1 MAYGKTIAAISTPS
15 GKGGVAIIRISGD
28 MAQDIIRKI
37 FFPKGKKSP
46 TDAPRMAI
54 YGDIRYGDDYIDD
67 GIAIYYKA
75 PFSYTGE
82 DIIEISCHGGTLV
95 TKRVLEAAFMA
106 GATPAGPGEFTERAF
121 INGRLSL
128 TEAEAISD
136 LLEAKSYE
144 QIKLSS
150 LPMREKLKDAV
161 ADIRY
166 ELVSLLS
173 SVFARID
180 YPDEDLGDF
189 TDEQTEEKLIT
200 VKDRITSLLRT
211 YPTGKAIRD
220 GVYTVIAGK
229 CNVGKSTVYNAILG
243 EDAAIVTDIEG
254 TTRDVLYSTVATG
267 KVLLRLAD
275 TAGVRSEERADTV
288 EKIGIERSLKAIGEA
303 ELVIAVFDGSRTLDA
318 DDERLIEIMKDCG
331 ATKIALINK
340 SDLEIKLDENKI
352 SCVFDKVLKTSAKL
366 NATETASV
374 ISGAVDSLFTDDA
387 ITTAD
392 TAIVS
397 SARHNASLSRAL
409 EYVEAAISAIR
420 SGVYADASAS
430 EIERALGAIS
440 EVDGREV
447 SEAVITDIFS
457 KFCVGK

>member
-28 MAQDIIRKI
+28 MACDIIRKI
-37 FFPKGKKSP
+37 FFPRGKRHP
-46 TDAPRMAI
+46 NDAPRMAI
-54 YGDIRYGDDYIDD
+54 YGDIRYGDEYIDD

-75 PFSYTGE
+75 PYSYTGE
-82 DIIEISCHGGTLV
+82 DIVEISCHGGTLV

-128 TEAEAISD
+128 TEAEGISD

-150 LPMREKLKDAV
+150 LPMRERLKGAV
-161 ADIRY
+161 STIRDD
-166 ELVSLLS
+166 LVSLLS

-189 TDEQTEEKLIT
+189 TDEETKQRLT
-200 VKDRITSLLRT
+200 VIKEGITSLLRT

-243 EDAAIVTDIEG
+243 EDRAIVTDIEG
-254 TTRDVLYSTVATG
+254 TTRDVLSDTVATG
-267 KVLLRLAD
+267 RVLLRLAD
-275 TAGVRSEERADTV
+275 TAGVRSPERADTV

-303 ELVIAVFDGSRTLDA
+303 ELVIAVFDGSREIDE
-318 DDERLIEIMKDCG
+318 DDMRLIEIMRDCA

-340 SDLEIKLDENKI
+340 SELEQRFDENALSGI
-352 SCVFDKVLKTSAKL
+352 FEKVLHTSAKKS
-366 NATETASV
+366 AQDTAAL
-374 ISGAVDSLFTDDA
+374 ISGAVDSLFTDES
-387 ITTAD
+387 ITTTD
-392 TAIVS
+392 TAIIS

-409 EYVEAAISAIR
+409 EYVDAAILAID
-420 SGVYADASAS
+420 SGVYIDAAAS

-447 SEAVITDIFS
+447 SEAVLTDIFS

>member
-28 MAQDIIRKI
+28 NAKDIARKI
-37 FFPKGKKSP
+37 FFPRGKKSP
-46 TDAPRMAI
+46 EYAPRVAI
-54 YGDIRYGDDYIDD
+54 YGDIRYSDEYVDD

-75 PFSYTGE
+75 PYSYTGE
-82 DIIEISCHGGTLV
+82 DTFEISCHGGTLV

-150 LPMREKLKDAV
+150 LPMREKLAG
-161 ADIRY
+161 ALSQIRDG
-166 ELVSLLS
+166 LVSLLS

-180 YPDEDLGDF
+180 YPDEDLVDF
-189 TDEQTEEKLIT
+189 TDEETKDGLVIIKNKLT
-200 VKDRITSLLRT
+200 ALLRT

-220 GVYTVIAGK
+220 GVCTVIAGK

-254 TTRDVLYSTVATG
+254 TTRDVLCSTVATG
-267 KVLLRLAD
+267 KVLLRLSD
-275 TAGVRSEERADTV
+275 TAGVRSDDKADTV
-288 EKIGIERSLKAIGEA
+288 EKIGIERSLKAIDAA
-303 ELVIAVFDGSRTLDA
+303 ELVIAVFDGSREC
-318 DDERLIEIMKDCG
+318 DEEDKRLIGLMKDST
-331 ATKIALINK
+331 AAKIALINK
-340 SDLEIKLDENKI
+340 CDLEQHFDEGELCGVFNKI
-352 SCVFDKVLKTSAKL
+352 IHVSAKE
-366 NATETASV
+366 NEEDTAHL
-374 ISGAVDSLFTDDA
+374 ISLAVDELFTDESVTVCDA
-387 ITTAD
+387 
-392 TAIVS
+392 AIVS

-409 EYVEAAISAIR
+409 EFVNAAIYAID
-420 SGVYADASAS
+420 SGVYADAAAS
-430 EIERALGAIS
+430 EIERALGAVS

-447 SEAVITDIFS
+447 SEAVLSDIFS